1 MHVIIYTDLG
11 NVKGKNYVK
20 REITI
25 LKSHFSTKLQ
35 KVFFLVSQFYSQ
47 LLLVNQIT
55 VQLSGLKVCPTAI
68 VYINTAIQEFTIL
81 NIFNMAARI
90 NWFITIHLYLTLKII
105 LTNLNFRVATLN

>member
-1 MHVIIYTDLG
+1 MHVCVCACARVCMHVLIYTDLG

-55 VQLSGLKVCPTAI
+55 VQLPGLKVCPTAI

-81 NIFNMAARI
+81 NTLFNMAARI
-90 NWFITIHLYLTLKII
+90 NCLLLYIFI
-105 LTNLNFRVATLN
+105 